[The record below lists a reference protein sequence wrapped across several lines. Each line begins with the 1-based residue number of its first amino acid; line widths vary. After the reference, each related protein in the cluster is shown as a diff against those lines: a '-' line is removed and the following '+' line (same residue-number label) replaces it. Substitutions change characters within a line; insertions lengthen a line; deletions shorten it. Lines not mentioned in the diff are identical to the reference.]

1 MGERA
6 SGYIYLFLFVYGMCQ
21 IQIFSA
27 EKEKTVT
34 RILPQYKEPKRIF
47 VFPALLFL
55 FFFSSTCLA
64 ESTATSEWNISADK
78 ITRFEKPQRIIAEGG
93 IVLEKR
99 EKVVPQPPQ
108 TGQTDISSWAEL
120 LGEEVEE
127 PDITPDDLT
136 EEQVPRYQTKTI
148 IKADWI
154 SYDIEEQSIMAKGN
168 VSIESGQDELT
179 ADEAR
184 IDLSKELGSFAEAV
198 ITREDH
204 ELHLEGRNVEKTGI
218 NSYRIEDGWVITCEL
233 EEGQVP
239 PWSFSSSEAT
249 IEPGGYAFLK
259 NARFNIR
266 DVPVFYLPY
275 MVVPVK
281 STRQTGLL
289 FPEFSNSSRDGFGF
303 NLPFFLNISD
313 STDLTF
319 FPEYYS
325 KRGFMPGLE
334 FNYVVDASSKGSF
347 LGSYLS
353 DDLSGSD
360 QTTSYYTDTNF
371 THTNSDRYW
380 LRAKADHNFGD
391 NWISRLDVDVVSDR
405 DYLEEFSSGIT
416 GFNDSQKSFLET
428 FGRGFENQ
436 SDDQRSN
443 SLKLLR
449 SWSGSSLNIDV
460 LAINDV
466 RADKSGATPLWKL
479 PSVDYSGAFSLQESQ
494 FTFNWDADYINYW
507 REEGVGGHR
516 IDLFPRLST
525 PVPLG
530 NYLES
535 RAEIG
540 VRGTMYA
547 VDTYGDATWTEDDTP
562 TRFLPV
568 FRTDLATTLV
578 RDYALDGEKHASLSH
593 SIRPF
598 AEYEYIADDNQS
610 DLPIFDSVDRIN
622 ERNAITYGVDSFFD
636 FYDKN
641 QNYSGQYAY
650 VRIEQSYDLRSE
662 ASDQPFSPVSMKLG
676 WQPLPRLSLAYKAL
690 LPVDSDQNTIHGLE
704 GHFVNSRGDR
714 FGFDYRYNEALD
726 LEQINASFKVQ
737 ILPQIRADFDIEHSI
752 SAEETN
758 EATVALTYFAQCWS
772 VQLNTQYTPTDERIM
787 VVFNLANIGSSLG
800 LSF

>member
-1 MGERA
+1 M
-6 SGYIYLFLFVYGMCQ
+6 
-21 IQIFSA
+21 
-27 EKEKTVT
+27 
-34 RILPQYKEPKRIF
+34 PQFKEPKRVF
-47 VFPALLFL
+47 VFPVLLFL
-55 FFFSSTCLA
+55 FLFSSTCLA
-64 ESTATSEWNISADK
+64 ESTATSEWNIAADK
-78 ITRFEKPQRIIAEGG
+78 ITRFEKPQRIIAEGS

-108 TGQTDISSWAEL
+108 SVHTDVSTWAEL
-120 LGEEVEE
+120 LGEETIE
-127 PDITPDDLT
+127 PETTPDDLT

-154 SYDIEEQSIMAKGN
+154 SYDIEEQSILAKGN
-168 VSIESGQDELT
+168 VSIESGQDKLT

-184 IDLSKELGSFAEAV
+184 IDLSKELGSFADAV

-204 ELHLEGRNVEKTGI
+204 QLHLEGRKVEKTGI
-218 NSYRIEDGWVITCEL
+218 NTYRIEDGWVITCEV
-233 EEGQVP
+233 EDGQTP

-259 NARFNIR
+259 NAKFNIK

-289 FPEFSNSSRDGFGF
+289 FPEFSNSTRDGFGF
-303 NLPFFLNISD
+303 NLPFFLNISE

-334 FNYVVDASSKGSF
+334 FNYVVDESSKGTF

-360 QTTSYYTDTNF
+360 QTTSYYLDTNF

-380 LRAKADHNFGD
+380 LRAKADHDFGD

-405 DYLEEFSSGIT
+405 DYLEEFSSGMT

-443 SLKLLR
+443 SLKLLK
-449 SWSGSSLNIDV
+449 SWNGSSLNIDV

-466 RADKSGATPLWKL
+466 RADKSGVTPLWQL
-479 PSVDYSGAFSLQESQ
+479 PSVDYSGAFSLQDIPL
-494 FTFNWDADYINYW
+494 TFNWDADYVNYW

-516 IDLFPRLST
+516 IDLFPRLSA

-568 FRTDLATTLV
+568 FRTDLATMLV
-578 RDYALDGEKHASLSH
+578 RDYSLDGKRYASLSH

-598 AEYEYIADDNQS
+598 AEYEYIPDDDQS
-610 DLPIFDSVDRIN
+610 DLPVFDSVDRID
-622 ERNAITYGVDSFFD
+622 ETNAITYGVDSFFD
-636 FYDKN
+636 FYDTN
-641 QNYSGQYAY
+641 NNYSSQYGY

-662 ASDQPFSPVSMKLG
+662 ASDRPFSPVAMKIG
-676 WQPLPRLSLAYKAL
+676 WKPLPSLSFAYKAL
-690 LPVDSDQNTIHGLE
+690 LPVESDQNTMHGLE
-704 GHFVNSRGDR
+704 GYFVNSRGDR
-714 FGFDYRYNEALD
+714 FGFDYRYNEVLD
-726 LEQINASFKVQ
+726 IEQINASFKVQ
-737 ILPQIRADFDIEHSI
+737 LLPQIRAGFDIEHSI
-752 SAEETN
+752 SEEETN
-758 EATVALTYFAQCWS
+758 EATFALTYFEQCWS

-787 VVFNLANIGSSLG
+787 IVFNLANIGSSLG